1 MSGGTVKAGMIK
13 PFRRVRRITFH
24 QRKQRG
30 IGKMAVEQSVTNVSI
45 GVKPAKKDKVGVKS
59 KGVRKR
65 NSAYYLML
73 LPGVLI
79 LIINNYFPMIG
90 VLIPFKNYSYS
101 VDQGFFGSLFS
112 SPFVG
117 FKNFEFLF
125 TSADCFSATVNTIVY
140 NIIFITLDLIVP
152 IAIAISMS
160 EMWNQR
166 RANTYQT
173 LMFLPYF
180 ISWVAVSYVAY
191 AFFCNAGFIDK
202 QILPLFGMNSI
213 DFYSRPEFWPANIIF
228 FHLWHYTGYN
238 IIIYIAALSGISSE
252 YYEAAVLDGATKW
265 QQIRYVTL
273 PMLKTT
279 AVILTLLA
287 VGRIF
292 NGDFDLFYNVPKNV
306 LQLTSTTGILDTFV
320 YNQLINLGDV
330 GMSAAA
336 GLYQAVVGCVIVFI
350 CNFVVKKVDP
360 DSALF

>member
-1 MSGGTVKAGMIK
+1 
-13 PFRRVRRITFH
+13 
-24 QRKQRG
+24 
-30 IGKMAVEQSVTNVSI
+30 MAVNQSVSNISI
-45 GVKPAKKDKVGVKS
+45 GVKSAKKIKVREKS
-59 KGVRKR
+59 KGARKR
-65 NSAYYLML
+65 NLAYYLML

-79 LIINNYFPMIG
+79 LLINNYIPMIG
-90 VLIPFKNYSYS
+90 VLIPFKDYSYK
-101 VDQGFFGSLFS
+101 VGQGFFGSLFS

-117 FKNFEFLF
+117 FKNFEYLF
-125 TSADCFSATVNTIVY
+125 TSADCFSATVNTILY
-140 NIIFITLDLIVP
+140 NIVFIALDLIIP
-152 IAIAISMS
+152 IALAICMA
-160 EMWNQR
+160 EMWSPR
-166 RANTYQT
+166 RSNTYQT

-202 QILPLFGMNSI
+202 QVLPLLGIKSV

-265 QQIRYVTL
+265 QQVRYVTL

-279 AVILTLLA
+279 AVILTLLS

-306 LQLTSTTGILDTFV
+306 SQLFSTTGILDTFV